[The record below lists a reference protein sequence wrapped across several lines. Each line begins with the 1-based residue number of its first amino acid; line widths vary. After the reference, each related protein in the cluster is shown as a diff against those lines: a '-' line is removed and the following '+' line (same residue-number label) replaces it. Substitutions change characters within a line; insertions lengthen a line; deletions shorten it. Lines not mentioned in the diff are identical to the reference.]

1 MMVIRAFRIR
11 KKFLRLLM
19 VVLVFAV
26 ASLIAV
32 CKNPKYETDDG
43 DIFAMEEGTEAAKEI
58 LDVKELLK
66 TEVTADLSGD
76 LPKVLIFHSHSQ
88 EEYSDGGTVVDAG
101 DILADVLAQ
110 EYGITVVHDVNEY
123 DMENGERKIDGSY
136 ERMETGVKEI
146 LKKYPTI
153 EVCIDLHRDSAQEGI
168 EMTCD
173 IGGKDTAR
181 LMLVNGVCTAQDSG
195 ENPYIKE
202 NLALSLKMYSAF
214 NENYN
219 GLARRIY
226 LKPYRYSTFIKPRSL
241 LVEVGCESNTLEQAQ
256 NAMYPLADILINV
269 LEES

>member
-1 MMVIRAFRIR
+1 MMVIRAFRLR
-11 KKFLRLLM
+11 EKFLRILT
-19 VVLVFAV
+19 VVLIFAV

-32 CKNPKYETDDG
+32 CKSQKHEIG
-43 DIFAMEEGTEAAKEI
+43 EESVFAMEEGTEEVKET

-66 TEVTADLSGD
+66 LNVKTDLGGE

-88 EEYSDGGTVVDAG
+88 EKYSDGGSVVDAG
-101 DILADVLAQ
+101 DILADILAQ

-146 LKKYPTI
+146 LAKYPTI

-168 EMTCD
+168 AMKCD
-173 IGGKDTAR
+173 IDGKDAAR
-181 LMLVNGVCTAQDSG
+181 LMLVNGVCTAQDCG

-202 NLALSLKMYSAF
+202 NLALSLKMYNAF
-214 NENYN
+214 NEKYN
-219 GLARRIY
+219 GLTRKIY
-226 LKPYRYSTFIKPRSL
+226 IKPYRYSTFIKPKSI
-241 LVEVGCESNTLEQAQ
+241 LVEAGCESNSIEQIQ
-256 NAMYPLADILINV
+256 NSMYPLADILINV

>member
-1 MMVIRAFRIR
+1 MMVIKAFRIR
-11 KKFLRLLM
+11 KKFLRVLI

-26 ASLIAV
+26 ASLIVV
-32 CKNPKYETDDG
+32 CKNQKYENDDA
-43 DIFAMEEGTEAAKEI
+43 DVFAMEEGTEEAKEM

-66 TEVTADLSGD
+66 TDVTADLSGD

-88 EEYSDGGTVVDAG
+88 EGYSDGGTVVDAG
-101 DILADVLAQ
+101 DVLADTLAQ

-123 DMENGERKIDGSY
+123 DMVNGEKKLDGSY

-146 LKKYPTI
+146 LQKYPTI
-153 EVCIDLHRDSAQEGI
+153 ELCIDLHRDSAQEDI
-168 EMTCD
+168 KMTCD
-173 IGGKDTAR
+173 VDGKDTAR

-202 NLALSLKMYSAF
+202 NLALSFKMYMAF
-214 NENYN
+214 NEKYN

-226 LKPYRYSTFIKPRSL
+226 VKPYRYSTFIKPKSI

-256 NAMYPLADILINV
+256 NAMYPLADIIINV